1 MISDSIYSSYF
12 ELNIA
17 LYLVNNTKNIKK
29 THIHVQCPNPC
40 LARDVGV
47 AGVGSNPRENNSDSR
62 SSFYP
67 EQKLGL
73 VTRLTRGPSPGIM
86 NII

>member
-1 MISDSIYSSYF
+1 MVIIINF
-12 ELNIA
+12 NA
-17 LYLVNNTKNIKK
+17 LHCTLKVYCQKIKK